1 MWLTISSLI
10 FGVFVLNVVL
20 GSMAKFSFLSDVGEM
35 LVLLAA
41 TALFVVAILQKEA
54 EAKKERF
61 SENT

>member
-1 MWLTISSLI
+1 MWLTISSLM

-20 GSMAKFSFLSDVGEM
+20 GSMTKFLFLSDVGEM

-41 TALFVVAILQKEA
+41 TALFVLAILQKEA
-54 EAKKERF
+54 EAKKQRL

>member
-1 MWLTISSLI
+1 
-10 FGVFVLNVVL
+10 
-20 GSMAKFSFLSDVGEM
+20 

-61 SENT
+61 SQNT

>member
-1 MWLTISSLI
+1 MWLTISSLM
-10 FGVFVLNVVL
+10 FGVFALNVVL